1 MKNKNNF
8 NISSYKALGE
18 CYDPV
23 LSYLFAREDH
33 IVTEIAKNTKEIV
46 MVSKHLVTYLFS
58 LFKKTHQK
66 NYTKC
71 TDMIPDFR
79 RQPYFGVLKLSF

>member
-8 NISSYKALGE
+8 NISSYKAVGE

-33 IVTEIAKNTKEIV
+33 IVTETAKNTKKIV
-46 MVSKHLVTYLFS
+46 TVSKHQVTYLLNF
-58 LFKKTHQK
+58 FKKTHQK

-71 TDMIPDFR
+71 INM
-79 RQPYFGVLKLSF
+79 LC

>member
-1 MKNKNNF
+1 MFIEENSF

-33 IVTEIAKNTKEIV
+33 IVTETAKNTKEIV
-46 MVSKHLVTYLFS
+46 MVSKHQVT
-58 LFKKTHQK
+58 
-66 NYTKC
+66 
-71 TDMIPDFR
+71 
-79 RQPYFGVLKLSF
+79 

>member
-8 NISSYKALGE
+8 NISSYKAVGE

-33 IVTEIAKNTKEIV
+33 IITETAKNIKEIV
-46 MVSKHLVTYLFS
+46 MVSKHQITYLFN
-58 LFKKTHQK
+58 LFNKTQQK

-71 TDMIPDFR
+71 SNVIC
-79 RQPYFGVLKLSF
+79 